1 MDKVEL
7 TSTQFNDATEKLL
20 DIIDDCVFI
29 IDEKGKFVLYNKAN
43 ARLDNLSVE
52 AVVGKHITEVYN

>member
-29 IDEKGKFVLYNKAN
+29 IDEKGKFVLYNKPMPAWTTC
-43 ARLDNLSVE
+43 L
-52 AVVGKHITEVYN
+52 